1 MILKEMSHNNNCE
14 FNKTTT
20 GDNFIYVVP
29 YNK

>member
-1 MILKEMSHNNNCE
+1 MILKEMSRNHNYE

-29 YNK
+29 DW